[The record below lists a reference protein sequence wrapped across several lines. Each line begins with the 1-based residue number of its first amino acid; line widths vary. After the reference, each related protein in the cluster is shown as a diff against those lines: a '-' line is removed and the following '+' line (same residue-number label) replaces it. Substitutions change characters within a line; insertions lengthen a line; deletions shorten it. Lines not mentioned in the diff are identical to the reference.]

1 MAIPKREVFV
11 DTDQPQDLNPAP
23 EAAPIPAPEIAA
35 EIPPQISPAAPPA
48 AVAVAPAPS
57 PAPSYRDRGSGLVF
71 FGVVQII
78 LGLLSALMV
87 PLAALGA
94 FMSHLAP
101 GGGMRPSQ
109 FISGVSTYAFIAAV
123 FVCLGIGSIQM
134 KRWARA
140 LTLVTSCYWLL
151 SGALLTVLMTAVL
164 PVIMRS
170 FLQIQRNATPDSAPE
185 MTTGMMAV
193 ILTLV
198 VVFLAFF
205 LIVVPIAF
213 IVFYSRNDV
222 AETVRHRDPVERW
235 TDCTPLPV
243 LGGSVAFAVG
253 ALYLFLTGI
262 TMPLFPFFGRYLFGI
277 SGAACFLAFAALDA
291 YFAVAF
297 FRLKSAAW
305 WIAVFVLP
313 VRLISMAI
321 TFTRAD
327 MVQAY
332 SKMGMSEQQLQML
345 NSSPLSGNHVLL
357 WWGLLSSVIIFGYI
371 LWLKRYFKQS
381 ATAQAEA
388 RLVQM
393 S

>member
-1 MAIPKREVFV
+1 VE
-11 DTDQPQDLNPAP
+11 TDQPQDPNLVPAAAP
-23 EAAPIPAPEIAA
+23 EPTSEIAREIAPETSLEIA
-35 EIPPQISPAAPPA
+35 PRAPLLPA
-48 AVAVAPAPS
+48 AVTPAP
-57 PAPSYRDRGSGLVF
+57 PPPPSDRDRSTGLVF

-87 PLAALGA
+87 PLAALGT

-123 FVCLGIGSIQM
+123 FICLGIGSIQM

-164 PVIMRS
+164 PVMMRG
-170 FLQIQRNATPDSAPE
+170 FLQIQRNTTPDSAPE

-193 ILTLV
+193 MLTIII
-198 VVFLAFF
+198 VFLAFF
-205 LIVVPIAF
+205 LIIVPIAF
-213 IVFYSRNDV
+213 IVFYSRDDV

-235 TDCTPLPV
+235 TDRTPLPV
-243 LGGSVAFAVG
+243 LGASVAFTAG
-253 ALYLFLTGI
+253 ALYLFLSGI
-262 TMPLFPFFGRYLFGI
+262 TVPLFPFFGRYLYGI
-277 SGAACFLAFAALDA
+277 SGAACFLVFASLDA

-305 WIAVFVLP
+305 WIAVFALP

-345 NSSPLSGNHVLL
+345 NASPLSRNHVLL
-357 WWGLLSSVIIFGYI
+357 WWSLLSSVIIFGYI
-371 LWLKRYFKQS
+371 VWLKRYFKQPS
-381 ATAQAEA
+381 SVQAQAP
-388 RLVQM
+388 LVQT